1 MKEIREMSRVQ
12 LRGIE
17 GLLALRTGR
26 KMTLREAG
34 KIVVSLIFGD
44 EDVNI
49 SGIEAEICLNPETR
63 VNDVWVVV
71 TTSEGIVGA
80 WPSDLPDVGRAMEN
94 AMIRLYRDG
103 Y

>member
-1 MKEIREMSRVQ
+1 MKEIEEMSRAE
-12 LRGIE
+12 LRDIE
-17 GLLALRTGR
+17 DLLVVRAGR

-49 SGIEAEICLNPETR
+49 SEIEAEICINPETR

-71 TTSEGIVGA
+71 TTSEGIAGV
-80 WPSDLPDVGRAMEN
+80 WSSDFSDRDRAMEN
-94 AMIRLYRDG
+94 AMVRLYRDG